1 MYESGISRKRWMFA
15 REATLTEATQ
25 LKQAILMGV
34 NDKKLVQELI
44 GIIPTHSLDQ
54 VVQHCCAYE
63 AARPKASAVTSPSTA
78 AHAVSSY
85 MKGKKVKQRNSS
97 SSSTTSQPP
106 NTSSCD
112 CCGHSHAKG
121 QCKAADNIC
130 SNCGRKGHRV
140 KTPRCPALSATCRRC
155 GKRGHFD
162 QYCRSTKP

>member
-63 AARPKASAVTSPSTA
+63 AARRTATAIISPSTA
-78 AHAVSSY
+78 ARAVSLY
-85 MKGKKVKQRNSS
+85 MKGKKAQQSNSS
-97 SSSTTSQPP
+97 SSSTTSQSPD
-106 NTSSCD
+106 TSSCD